1 MTSPSLEDVL
11 VTAETSI
18 REVMERVSANA
29 RGIVLLVDADGR
41 LAATVT
47 DGDIRRAILRG
58 ADLSMPVADLV
69 AHEEPGPAGGPVV
82 ASSQA
87 SPEALLELMRR
98 YHVRHVPLLDAER
111 RVVGLVRL
119 EDLIEEPGTF
129 RAVVMAGGFGTR
141 LRPLTEDVPKPLLQV
156 GDRPLIEHIL
166 GQLHAGGVR
175 QVSVTTH
182 YKPEAFKAHLGNGD
196 RFGVDIDYVTEDAP
210 LGTAGALG
218 LMEPWD
224 STLLVVN
231 GDVLSRVN
239 YRAMLDF
246 HREHRALLTVGVRQ
260 YEVQVPY
267 GVVEADGVHVRAIN
281 EKPVLRLF
289 VNAGVYLLEP
299 ALHPRVATG
308 HRIDMTELIDG
319 LVRAG
324 ERVVNF
330 PISEY
335 WLDIGQL
342 QDYQQANA
350 DVASGKF

>member
-1 MTSPSLEDVL
+1 MTNRSLDNVL
-11 VTAETSI
+11 VTPEMSLHQA
-18 REVMERVSANA
+18 MECVNENA
-29 RGIVLLVDADGR
+29 RGIVLVVDGER
-41 LAATVT
+41 HLMATIT

-58 ADLSMPVADLV
+58 ADLRMSVADLV
-69 AHEEPGPAGGPVV
+69 AQLDPGPAGKPVV
-82 ASSQA
+82 ARA
-87 SPEALLELMRR
+87 GTSPEALLEMMRH
-98 YHVRHVPLLDAER
+98 YHLRHVPLLDADE

-119 EDLIEEPGTF
+119 EDLIEEPGTL
-129 RAVVMAGGFGTR
+129 RAVVMAGGFGSR
-141 LRPLTEDVPKPLLQV
+141 LRPLTEDTPKPLLPI

-166 GQLHAGGVR
+166 GQLRAGGVGH
-175 QVSVTTH
+175 VSVTTH
-182 YKPEAFKAHLGNGD
+182 YKPEAFKAHLGNGA
-196 RFGVDIDYVTEDAP
+196 RFGVDIDYVTEESP

-218 LMEPWD
+218 LMPPWE

-267 GVVEADGVHVRAIN
+267 GVVEADGVDVRAVN
-281 EKPVLRLF
+281 EKPVLRFF

-299 ALHPRVATG
+299 ALYPRLSTG
-308 HRIDMTELIDG
+308 GRLDMTELIDA
-319 LVRAG
+319 LVRGG
-324 ERVVNF
+324 ERVVSF

-342 QDYQQANA
+342 QDYERAKA
-350 DVASGKF
+350 DVANGRF

>member
-1 MTSPSLEDVL
+1 MDDVL
-11 VTAETSI
+11 VTDSTSI
-18 REVMERVSANA
+18 RDAMERVTANA
-29 RGIVLLVDADGR
+29 CGIVLVVDEAQR
-41 LAATVT
+41 LTGTVT

-58 ADLSMPVADLV
+58 MDLSTKVADLI
-69 AHEEPGPAGGPVV
+69 AHQEPGPADGPVV
-82 ASSQA
+82 A
-87 SPEALLELMRR
+87 PHGTPPDVLLELMRR
-98 YHVRHVPLLDAER
+98 FHIRHVPLLDDDR

-119 EDLIEEPGTF
+119 EDLIEEPQDF

-141 LRPLTEDVPKPLLQV
+141 LRPLTENTPKPLLQV

-175 QVSVTTH
+175 HVSVTTH
-182 YKPEAFKAHLGNGD
+182 YKPEVIKDHLGDGG
-196 RFGVDIDYVTEDAP
+196 RFGVDIDYLTEDAP

-218 LMEPWD
+218 MLPPWD

-231 GDVLSRVN
+231 GDVLTRVN

-246 HREHRALLTVGVRQ
+246 HREHHAVLTVGVRQ

-267 GVVEADGVHVRAIN
+267 GVIEADGVLVRGIN
-281 EKPVLRLF
+281 EKPLLRFF

-299 ALHPRVATG
+299 ELHARLSTG
-308 HRIDMTELIDG
+308 ARIDMTELIEQ
-319 LVRAG
+319 LIAAG
-324 ERVVNF
+324 APVVSF

-342 QDYQQANA
+342 PDYERAKD
-350 DVASGKF
+350 DVATGRY

>member
-1 MTSPSLEDVL
+1 MTTHSLEHVL
-11 VTAETSI
+11 VTSAMSV
-18 REVMERVSANA
+18 REAMECVTANA
-29 RGIVLLVDADGR
+29 RGIVLVVDSEGR
-41 LAATVT
+41 LTATVT

-58 ADLSMPVADLV
+58 ADLSLSVGELV
-69 AHEEPGPAGGPVV
+69 AQGEPGPAGGPVV
-82 ASSQA
+82 AA
-87 SPEALLELMRR
+87 PETSPDALLELMRR
-98 YHVRHVPLLDAER
+98 YQVRHVPLLDSDR

-141 LRPLTEDVPKPLLQV
+141 LRPLTEEVPKPLLPV

-166 GQLHAGGVR
+166 GQLQAGGVR
-175 QVSVTTH
+175 HVSVTTH
-182 YKPEAFKAHLGNGD
+182 YKPEAFKAQLGNGQ

-218 LMEPWD
+218 LMPPWD

-231 GDVLSRVN
+231 GDVLSRIN

-246 HREHRALLTVGVRQ
+246 HREHRAVLTIGVRQ

-267 GVVEADGVHVRAIN
+267 GVVEADGVRVRAIN
-281 EKPVLRLF
+281 EKPLLRLF

-299 ALHPRVATG
+299 SLHPRLSTG
-308 HRIDMTELIDG
+308 KRIDMTELIES
-319 LVRAG
+319 LVEAG
-324 ERVVNF
+324 ECVVNF

-335 WLDIGQL
+335 WLDIGRL
-342 QDYQQANA
+342 QDYERAKA
-350 DVASGKF
+350 DVANGTY